1 MAEKRAEKSEKLCA
15 AAQRFE
21 NGEGKFV
28 VKVCDLII
36 IFLISFKNRF

>member
-1 MAEKRAEKSEKLCA
+1 MRLENYCGNVESGKLY
-15 AAQRFE
+15 AQRE